1 MKKTKVGQE
10 GKEELGVGWG
20 PFLVKGDQG
29 EALGEKALELRSK

>member
-20 PFLVKGDQG
+20 PFLVRVIGDRL
-29 EALGEKALELRSK
+29 LGRRHLN